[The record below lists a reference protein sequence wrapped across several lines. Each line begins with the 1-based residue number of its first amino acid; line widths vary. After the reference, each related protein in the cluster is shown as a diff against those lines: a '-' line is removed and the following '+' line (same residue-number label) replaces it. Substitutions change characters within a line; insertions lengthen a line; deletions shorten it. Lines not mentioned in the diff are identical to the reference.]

1 MQDVKQRRFEETQG
15 AFFSRIRQCFDE
27 EEKVMEELMEVMNGQ
42 IFGVWFL
49 IGAALVFWMQAG
61 FAMVETGF
69 TRAKN
74 AGNIIMKNLMDFC
87 IGTVVFILIGF
98 GLLLGEDMV
107 GLIGKPGFDI
117 FTAYESF
124 DWSNFVF
131 NLVFCA
137 TTATIVSGAMAE
149 RTKFLSYCIYSGVI
163 SALIYPIEAHWI
175 WGGGWLSQIG
185 FHDFAGSCAIHMVGG
200 ISALIGAKILGPRIG
215 KFNTDKNGKI
225 TKVNAFPG
233 HSIPLGALGVFI
245 LWLGWY
251 GFNGA
256 AATSVEQL
264 GSIFVTTTI
273 APAVAT
279 VTCMIFTWIKYG
291 KPDVSMCLNAS
302 LAGLVAIT
310 APCDVTDA
318 FGAIVIGAV
327 AGLLVVFAVWF
338 LDYKLRVDDPVGA
351 VAVHMMNGIWGTLS
365 VGLFATSSAPGYSI
379 ADASG
384 TELVG
389 LFYGGG
395 FKLLGLQLIGFASVA
410 VWTAVTITIVFQVI
424 KATVGLRASQE
435 EEIVGLDAT
444 EHGLASAYSGF
455 SIMDVSGAMVMDV
468 NENTSLGVEDY
479 DAASA
484 VQKDAAVKV
493 AQVPVASATGMYKVA
508 IIAKLSRYD
517 KLRKAM
523 NDLGVTGMTVTQV
536 MGCGIQKGAGEKYR
550 GVEMDATLL
559 PKVKVEVVVSK
570 IPVDTVVEAAKKALF
585 TGHIGDGKIFVY
597 NVDKVVKVRTGEE
610 DFDALQ
616 DVE

>member
-1 MQDVKQRRFEETQG
+1 MEQQ
-15 AFFSRIRQCFDE
+15 
-27 EEKVMEELMEVMNGQ
+27 VMDFINEN
-42 IFGVWFL
+42 IFGIWFL

-74 AGNIIMKNLMDFC
+74 AGNIIMKTLMDFC

-98 GLLLGEDMV
+98 SFLLGEDFL
-107 GLIGKPGFDI
+107 GFIGKPGFDI
-117 FTAYESF
+117 FTAYSNF
-124 DWSNFVF
+124 DFSNFVF

-149 RTKFLSYCIYSGVI
+149 RTKFLSYCIYSAVI

-175 WGGGWLSQIG
+175 WGGGWLSQLG

-200 ISALIGAKILGPRIG
+200 ISALIGAAMLGPRIG
-215 KFNTDKNGKI
+215 KFTRDKAGKI

-233 HSIPLGALGVFI
+233 HNLPIGALGVFI
-245 LWLGWY
+245 LWFGWY

-256 AATSVEQL
+256 ACKTGPQLASVFL
-264 GSIFVTTTI
+264 TTTV

-310 APCDVTDA
+310 APCDVTDCL
-318 FGAIVIGAV
+318 GAIIIGLV
-327 AGLLVVFAVWF
+327 AGLLVVFGVWL
-338 LDYKLRVDDPVGA
+338 LDYKLHVDDPVGA
-351 VAVHMMNGIWGTLS
+351 VAVHMMNGIWGTIA
-365 VGLFATSSAPGYSI
+365 VGLFATTSAPGNDSV
-379 ADASG
+379 
-384 TELVG
+384 VG

-395 FKLLGLQLIGFASVA
+395 FKQLGIQLLGFVTVAS
-410 VWTAVTITIVFQVI
+410 WTAVTITIAFLVI
-424 KATVGLRASQE
+424 KKTIGLRVTEE
-435 EEIVGLDAT
+435 EEIVGLDAK

-455 SIMDVSGAMVMDV
+455 AIMDVSNTMTMDI
-468 NENTSLGVEDY
+468 NENTDLGTPEY
-479 DAASA
+479 ADASQ
-484 VQKDAAVKV
+484 VKKDAAVKV
-493 AQVPVASATGMYKVA
+493 VSAIPKDATGMYKVV

-517 KLRKAM
+517 HLKKAM
-523 NDLGVTGMTVTQV
+523 NDLGVTGMTCTQV
-536 MGCGIQKGAGEKYR
+536 MGCGIQKGSGERYR
-550 GVEMDATLL
+550 GAEVDATLL
-559 PKVKVEVVVSK
+559 PKIKVEVVVSK
-570 IPVDTVVEAAKKALF
+570 IPVDSVVEAAKKALY

-597 NVDKVVKVRTGEE
+597 DVAKVVKIRTGEE
-610 DFDALQ
+610 DTDALQ

>member
-1 MQDVKQRRFEETQG
+1 MTQEIMD
-15 AFFSRIRQCFDE
+15 AISSQT
-27 EEKVMEELMEVMNGQ
+27 
-42 IFGVWFL
+42 FGVWFL

-87 IGTVVFILIGF
+87 IGTVMFILICF
-98 GLLLGEDMV
+98 SLLLGEDLV
-107 GLIGKPGFDI
+107 GIIGKPGFDI
-117 FTAYESF
+117 FTNYANF

-149 RTKFLSYCIYSGVI
+149 RTKFISYCVYSGVI
-163 SALIYPIEAHWI
+163 SAIIYPIEAHWT
-175 WGGGWLSQIG
+175 WGGGWLAQLG
-185 FHDFAGSCAIHMVGG
+185 FHDFAGSNCIHMVGG
-200 ISALIGAKILGPRIG
+200 ICALIGAAILGPRIG
-215 KFNTDKNGKI
+215 KFTKDKEGKI
-225 TKVNAFPG
+225 VKVNAFPG

-256 AATSVEQL
+256 AATSVEEL

-279 VTCMIFTWIKYG
+279 VVCMIFTWIKYG

-310 APCDVTDA
+310 AGCDVTDA
-318 FGAIVIGAV
+318 FGSIVIGAV
-327 AGLLVVFAVWF
+327 SGLLVVFGVW
-338 LDYKLRVDDPVGA
+338 LCDYVLHVDDPVGA
-351 VAVHMMNGIWGTLS
+351 VAVHCLNGIWGTIA
-365 VGLFATSSAPGYSI
+365 VGLFATDTAPAFARGLGDGVTFGANQI
-379 ADASG
+379 AG
-384 TELVG
+384 KG

-395 FKLLGLQLIGFASVA
+395 FKQLGLQLLGMGTTALY
-410 VWTAVTITIVFQVI
+410 TAVLITITFLII
-424 KATVGLRASQE
+424 KAVMGLRVTEE
-435 EEIVGLDAT
+435 EEIVGLDAM
-444 EHGLASAYSGF
+444 EHGLPSAYAGF
-455 SIMDVSGAMVMDV
+455 SITDTSMAMDV
-468 NENTSLGVEDY
+468 NENTDLGEGEY
-479 DAASA
+479 DKASDL
-484 VQKDAAVKV
+484 QKDTA
-493 AQVPVASATGMYKVA
+493 VPVVAEADDLDANGVPIFNTGMHKIVV
-508 IIAKLSRYD
+508 IAKLSKFD
-517 KLRKAM
+517 TLKKAM

-536 MGCGIQKGAGEKYR
+536 MGCGVQKGAGEYYR

-559 PKVKVEVVVSK
+559 PKIKVEIIVSK
-570 IPVDTVVEAAKKALF
+570 IPVTTVIEAAKKALY

-597 NVDKVVKVRTGEE
+597 NVLKVVKVRTGEE
-610 DFDALQ
+610 DYAALQ

>member
-1 MQDVKQRRFEETQG
+1 MTEEISG
-15 AFFSRIRQCFDE
+15 
-27 EEKVMEELMEVMNGQ
+27 V

-61 FAMVETGF
+61 FAMVEAGF

-74 AGNIIMKNLMDFC
+74 TGNILMKNLMDFC

-98 GLLLGEDMV
+98 SLLLGEDV
-107 GLIGKPGFDI
+107 LGFIGKPGFDI
-117 FTAYESF
+117 FTSYKDF

-149 RTKFLSYCIYSGVI
+149 RTKFISYCVYSGVI

-200 ISALIGAKILGPRIG
+200 ISALVGAAILGPRIG
-215 KFNTDKNGKI
+215 KFTKDKNGKI
-225 TKVNAFPG
+225 TKVNAIPG
-233 HSIPLGALGVFI
+233 HNITIGALGVFI

-256 AATSVEQL
+256 AAKSVEQL

-273 APAVAT
+273 APALAT
-279 VTCMIFTWIKYG
+279 VVCMIFTWLKYG

-310 APCDVTDA
+310 AGCDVTDA
-318 FGAIVIGAV
+318 LGAIIIGSV
-327 AGLLVVFAVWF
+327 AGLLVCFGVWF
-338 LDYKLRVDDPVGA
+338 LDNVLRVDDPVGA
-351 VAVHMMNGIWGTLS
+351 VAVHMMNGIWGTIA
-365 VGLFATSSAPGYSI
+365 VGLFATNSAPGYSI
-379 ADASG
+379 ADSKG
-384 TELVG
+384 NELVG

-395 FKLLGLQLIGFASVA
+395 FKLLGLQLTGFVSVA
-410 VWTAVTITIVFQVI
+410 AWTVVTITIVFLVI
-424 KATVGLRASQE
+424 KATLGLRVSEE
-435 EEIVGLDAT
+435 EEIIGLDPT
-444 EHGLASAYSGF
+444 EHGLPSAYAGF
-455 SIMDVSGAMVMDV
+455 AIMDVSGDVMDV
-468 NENTSLGVEDY
+468 NENTDLGSSEY
-479 DAASA
+479 ATASKA
-484 VQKDAAVKV
+484 KKDAAV
-493 AQVPVASATGMYKVA
+493 PVVNATTPASASGIHKVV
-508 IIAKLSRYD
+508 IISKLTKYD

-523 NDLGVTGMTVTQV
+523 NDLGVTGRTVTQV

-550 GVEMDATLL
+550 GAELDATLL
-559 PKVKVEVVVSK
+559 PKVKVEVIVGK
-570 IPVDTVVEAAKKALF
+570 IPVEKVIETAKKTLY

-597 NVDKVVKVRTGEE
+597 DVAQVVKVRTGEE
-610 DFDALQ
+610 GIEALQ